1 MRRSSADVPPAA
13 SAAIARGV
21 VRDRARIPAGETM
34 DGRATPRS
42 RRFAGGRDAAA
53 RRGRRGRGCA
63 RDERRRHRRESRGGR
78 AAHARAARAWSGEGA
93 KEKFLR
99 RYSCQPH
106 HPSCWYKINM
116 NGTTC
121 DKTCEILVKAG
132 AEKYRLISRRGSV
145 NEHLKFREGGGR
157 LALGAVAGAE
167 ARAPR
172 GVWSRAPRGDAVPAA
187 SEARPRR
194 ATSSRYTDSETESET
209 SSSECQHSAPLRV
222 GQPRRA
228 RRSRVDPRGEH
239 EQLVRRDSRPG
250 RCGARRTD
258 AQGAGTPR
266 GAGQARRGSAL
277 AVGGAGCARRRASSL
292 PSRPRRTWRGSRSS
306 R

>member
-1 MRRSSADVPPAA
+1 MTRSSADVPPAA

-21 VRDRARIPAGETM
+21 VAIARARIPPGETM

-42 RRFAGGRDAAA
+42 RRFAGDATPPRAEGAA
-53 RRGRRGRGCA
+53 GAG
-63 RDERRRHRRESRGGR
+63 
-78 AAHARAARAWSGEGA
+78 ARAMSAADIVANLARVGSLARAPRGAWSGEGA

-106 HPSCWYKINM
+106 HPSYWYKINM

-172 GVWSRAPRGDAVPAA
+172 GVWSRAPRSDAVPA
-187 SEARPRR
+187 SRR
-194 ATSSRYTDSETESET
+194 
-209 SSSECQHSAPLRV
+209 V
-222 GQPRRA
+222 
-228 RRSRVDPRGEH
+228 
-239 EQLVRRDSRPG
+239 LVRGDVLG
-250 RCGARRTD
+250 
-258 AQGAGTPR
+258 
-266 GAGQARRGSAL
+266 
-277 AVGGAGCARRRASSL
+277 VH
-292 PSRPRRTWRGSRSS
+292 
-306 R
+306 

>member
-21 VRDRARIPAGETM
+21 VAIARARIPAGETM

-42 RRFAGGRDAAA
+42 RRFAVDATTPRAEGAA
-53 RRGRRGRGCA
+53 GAG
-63 RDERRRHRRESRGGR
+63 
-78 AAHARAARAWSGEGA
+78 ARAMSAADIVANLARVGSLARAPRGAWSGEGA

-106 HPSCWYKINM
+106 HTSYWYKINM

-121 DKTCEILVKAG
+121 DKTCERLVKAG

-157 LALGAVAGAE
+157 LALGAVAGVE

-172 GVWSRAPRGDAVPAA
+172 GVWSRAPRSDAVPA
-187 SEARPRR
+187 SG
-194 ATSSRYTDSETESET
+194 
-209 SSSECQHSAPLRV
+209 RV
-222 GQPRRA
+222 
-228 RRSRVDPRGEH
+228 
-239 EQLVRRDSRPG
+239 LVRGDVLG
-250 RCGARRTD
+250 
-258 AQGAGTPR
+258 
-266 GAGQARRGSAL
+266 
-277 AVGGAGCARRRASSL
+277 VH
-292 PSRPRRTWRGSRSS
+292 
-306 R
+306 

>member
-21 VRDRARIPAGETM
+21 VAIARARIPAGETM

-42 RRFAGGRDAAA
+42 RRFAVDATTPRAEGAA
-53 RRGRRGRGCA
+53 GAG
-63 RDERRRHRRESRGGR
+63 
-78 AAHARAARAWSGEGA
+78 ARAMSAADIVANLARVGSLARAPRGAWSGEGA

-106 HPSCWYKINM
+106 HPSYWYKINM

-172 GVWSRAPRGDAVPAA
+172 GVWSRAPRSDAVPA
-187 SEARPRR
+187 SG
-194 ATSSRYTDSETESET
+194 
-209 SSSECQHSAPLRV
+209 RV
-222 GQPRRA
+222 
-228 RRSRVDPRGEH
+228 
-239 EQLVRRDSRPG
+239 LVRGDVLG
-250 RCGARRTD
+250 
-258 AQGAGTPR
+258 
-266 GAGQARRGSAL
+266 
-277 AVGGAGCARRRASSL
+277 VH
-292 PSRPRRTWRGSRSS
+292 
-306 R
+306 

>member
-21 VRDRARIPAGETM
+21 VAIARARIPAGETM

-42 RRFAGGRDAAA
+42 RRFAGDATPPRAEGAA
-53 RRGRRGRGCA
+53 GAG
-63 RDERRRHRRESRGGR
+63 
-78 AAHARAARAWSGEGA
+78 ARAMSAADIVANLARVGSLARAPRGAWSGEGA

-106 HPSCWYKINM
+106 HPSYWYKINM

-172 GVWSRAPRGDAVPAA
+172 GVWSRAPRSDAVPA
-187 SEARPRR
+187 SG
-194 ATSSRYTDSETESET
+194 
-209 SSSECQHSAPLRV
+209 RV
-222 GQPRRA
+222 
-228 RRSRVDPRGEH
+228 
-239 EQLVRRDSRPG
+239 LVRGDVLG
-250 RCGARRTD
+250 
-258 AQGAGTPR
+258 
-266 GAGQARRGSAL
+266 
-277 AVGGAGCARRRASSL
+277 VH
-292 PSRPRRTWRGSRSS
+292 
-306 R
+306 

>member
-21 VRDRARIPAGETM
+21 VAIARARIPAGETM

-42 RRFAGGRDAAA
+42 RRFAVDATTPRAEGAA
-53 RRGRRGRGCA
+53 GAG
-63 RDERRRHRRESRGGR
+63 
-78 AAHARAARAWSGEGA
+78 ARAMSAADIVANLARVGSLARAPRGAWSGEGA

-106 HPSCWYKINM
+106 HPSYWYKINM

-121 DKTCEILVKAG
+121 DKTCERLVKAG

-172 GVWSRAPRGDAVPAA
+172 GVWSRAPRSDAVPA
-187 SEARPRR
+187 SG
-194 ATSSRYTDSETESET
+194 
-209 SSSECQHSAPLRV
+209 RV
-222 GQPRRA
+222 
-228 RRSRVDPRGEH
+228 
-239 EQLVRRDSRPG
+239 LVRGDVLG
-250 RCGARRTD
+250 
-258 AQGAGTPR
+258 
-266 GAGQARRGSAL
+266 
-277 AVGGAGCARRRASSL
+277 VH
-292 PSRPRRTWRGSRSS
+292 
-306 R
+306 

>member
-1 MRRSSADVPPAA
+1 MRRSSANVPPAA

-21 VRDRARIPAGETM
+21 VAIARARIPAGETM

-42 RRFAGGRDAAA
+42 RRFAGDATPPRAEGAA
-53 RRGRRGRGCA
+53 GAG
-63 RDERRRHRRESRGGR
+63 
-78 AAHARAARAWSGEGA
+78 ARAMSAADIVANLARVGSLARAPRGAWSGEGA

-106 HPSCWYKINM
+106 HPSYWYKINM

-121 DKTCEILVKAG
+121 DKTCERLVKAG

-172 GVWSRAPRGDAVPAA
+172 GVWSRAPRSDAVPA
-187 SEARPRR
+187 SG
-194 ATSSRYTDSETESET
+194 
-209 SSSECQHSAPLRV
+209 RV
-222 GQPRRA
+222 
-228 RRSRVDPRGEH
+228 
-239 EQLVRRDSRPG
+239 LVRGDVLG
-250 RCGARRTD
+250 
-258 AQGAGTPR
+258 
-266 GAGQARRGSAL
+266 
-277 AVGGAGCARRRASSL
+277 VH
-292 PSRPRRTWRGSRSS
+292 
-306 R
+306 

>member
-21 VRDRARIPAGETM
+21 VAIARARIPAGEPM

-42 RRFAGGRDAAA
+42 RRFAGDATPPRAEGAA
-53 RRGRRGRGCA
+53 GAG
-63 RDERRRHRRESRGGR
+63 
-78 AAHARAARAWSGEGA
+78 ARAMSAADIVANLARVGSLARAPRGAWSGEGA

-106 HPSCWYKINM
+106 HPSYWYKINM

-172 GVWSRAPRGDAVPAA
+172 GVWSRAPRSDAVPA
-187 SEARPRR
+187 SG
-194 ATSSRYTDSETESET
+194 
-209 SSSECQHSAPLRV
+209 RV
-222 GQPRRA
+222 
-228 RRSRVDPRGEH
+228 
-239 EQLVRRDSRPG
+239 LVRGDVLG
-250 RCGARRTD
+250 
-258 AQGAGTPR
+258 
-266 GAGQARRGSAL
+266 
-277 AVGGAGCARRRASSL
+277 VH
-292 PSRPRRTWRGSRSS
+292 
-306 R
+306 

>member
-21 VRDRARIPAGETM
+21 VAIARARIPAGETM

-42 RRFAGGRDAAA
+42 RRFAGDATPPRAEGAA
-53 RRGRRGRGCA
+53 GAG
-63 RDERRRHRRESRGGR
+63 
-78 AAHARAARAWSGEGA
+78 ARAMSAADIVANLARVGSLARAPRGAWSGEGA

-99 RYSCQPH
+99 RYSCQPN
-106 HPSCWYKINM
+106 HPSYWYKINM

-121 DKTCEILVKAG
+121 DKTCERLVKAG

-172 GVWSRAPRGDAVPAA
+172 GVWSRAPRSDAVPA
-187 SEARPRR
+187 SG
-194 ATSSRYTDSETESET
+194 
-209 SSSECQHSAPLRV
+209 RV
-222 GQPRRA
+222 
-228 RRSRVDPRGEH
+228 
-239 EQLVRRDSRPG
+239 LVRGDVLG
-250 RCGARRTD
+250 
-258 AQGAGTPR
+258 
-266 GAGQARRGSAL
+266 
-277 AVGGAGCARRRASSL
+277 VH
-292 PSRPRRTWRGSRSS
+292 
-306 R
+306 

>member
-21 VRDRARIPAGETM
+21 VAIARARIPAGETM

-42 RRFAGGRDAAA
+42 RRFAGDATPPRAEGAA
-53 RRGRRGRGCA
+53 GAG
-63 RDERRRHRRESRGGR
+63 
-78 AAHARAARAWSGEGA
+78 ARAMSAADIVANLARVGSLARAPRGAWSGEGA

-106 HPSCWYKINM
+106 HPSYWYKINM

-121 DKTCEILVKAG
+121 DKTCERLVKAG

-172 GVWSRAPRGDAVPAA
+172 GVWSRAPRSDAVPA
-187 SEARPRR
+187 SG
-194 ATSSRYTDSETESET
+194 
-209 SSSECQHSAPLRV
+209 RV
-222 GQPRRA
+222 
-228 RRSRVDPRGEH
+228 
-239 EQLVRRDSRPG
+239 LVRGDVLG
-250 RCGARRTD
+250 
-258 AQGAGTPR
+258 
-266 GAGQARRGSAL
+266 
-277 AVGGAGCARRRASSL
+277 VH
-292 PSRPRRTWRGSRSS
+292 
-306 R
+306 